1 MSDQVTA
8 SGSVSAESA
17 QPASETPDLNTFMDE
32 IRGGFEGMSRE
43 VQTARSE
50 AQDAKDRIS
59 KIHSAFAEKDS
70 SEPEIDEVDS
80 YADEVLAAHLEGM
93 KNGQKGIPLTAKTA
107 MLLQKTNAQLKE
119 AMKIIN
125 DLKGRT
131 DTLSDPNM
139 EFDRRAYANLDME
152 LQNTIEKVYGKADAQ
167 IVGMASQKIIN
178 EVQRIQRERPDIWQ
192 QIRKNPEYQKRLV
205 MHHVEQII
213 PPKARELLRNEKIQ
227 NTPMSNQDLWQAF
240 REAGEKY
247 KDNPTMRQ
255 KIQTSIRQEII
266 SRKFG

>member
-1 MSDQVTA
+1 
-8 SGSVSAESA
+8 
-17 QPASETPDLNTFMDE
+17 
-32 IRGGFEGMSRE
+32 
-43 VQTARSE
+43 
-50 AQDAKDRIS
+50 
-59 KIHSAFAEKDS
+59 
-70 SEPEIDEVDS
+70 
-80 YADEVLAAHLEGM
+80 
-93 KNGQKGIPLTAKTA
+93 
-107 MLLQKTNAQLKE
+107 
-119 AMKIIN
+119 
-125 DLKGRT
+125 
-131 DTLSDPNM
+131 
-139 EFDRRAYANLDME
+139 
-152 LQNTIEKVYGKADAQ
+152 
-167 IVGMASQKIIN
+167 MASQKIIN